1 MEKKNDILAKKD
13 KAIKLY
19 LKKQREMGRYGFPH
33 TCDVCNRKWW
43 SHDVDTVSINNYKNY
58 MCPDCMWHFR
68 EMWGKLLEERRN
80 AHE

>member
-1 MEKKNDILAKKD
+1 MEKKD

-19 LKKQREMGRYGFPH
+19 LKKKREMGMDGFPH
-33 TCDVCNRKWW
+33 TCNICNRKWW
-43 SHDVDTVSINNYKNY
+43 SHDIETLSINNHKNC